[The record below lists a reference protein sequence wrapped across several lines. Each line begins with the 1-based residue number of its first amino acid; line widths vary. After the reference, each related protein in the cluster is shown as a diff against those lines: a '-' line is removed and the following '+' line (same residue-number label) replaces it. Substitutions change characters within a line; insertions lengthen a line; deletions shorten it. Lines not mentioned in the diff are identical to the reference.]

1 MGGLVGVSVPAN
13 GRRVRGD
20 VKGRQSRAIAGLG
33 VIAGLWAIRCR
44 PSGKM
49 TLAWLGET
57 AGRVVSSVCMYIHVC
72 SREVSR
78 SQVLTV
84 HGWQG

>member
-1 MGGLVGVSVPAN
+1 MMGGLVGVSIPAN

-20 VKGRQSRAIAGLG
+20 IEGRQSRARAGLG

-44 PSGKM
+44 PSGKI
-49 TLAWLGET
+49 TLAGLGET
-57 AGRVVSSVCMYIHVC
+57 AGRVVCMYIC

-78 SQVLTV
+78 SQVLMV